1 MWLRQPLQR
10 SSNVLDDESEFA
22 KLIEEFQTGNTS
34 EMMVNLED
42 AIENS
47 TQDEGY
53 PHSRT
58 ADFFNAPWEAP
69 APRQHA
75 DEPNDAT
82 EEDHG
87 LDSLQD
93 RHYRVTGQPTK
104 RVAVLLLAHHAPDP
118 PPRPPRRG
126 VHNIARFSPADSKPE
141 PSLSPYSVI
150 PPQVTTFLDEAFPGC
165 LHAQVTAEPTS
176 PTLAQET
183 FHSWCRCLHIREDQE
198 SLRKHNP
205 EQFATRGLLASL
217 LKGHSESSTSLK
229 TISTMHTCFI
239 GRSCIPTGITNTT
252 NELENEGRTNA
263 ATLDNEF
270 EKLKIFDPRS
280 MLWSGHDSKHTQS
293 IDIQCHEKFILGGSS
308 RRIFAPMSYPF
319 TLGNKK

>member
-1 MWLRQPLQR
+1 MNNSARDSIL
-10 SSNVLDDESEFA
+10 STHNVVEAAPPEIITVGRYGDEFA

-53 PHSRT
+53 PHSQT
-58 ADFFNAPWEAP
+58 ADSFNAPWEAP

-93 RHYRVTGQPTK
+93 RQAKLLDSSQKQMICSSTTN
-104 RVAVLLLAHHAPDP
+104 VAVLLLARHAPQTP
-118 PPRPPRRG
+118 W
-126 VHNIARFSPADSKPE
+126 FSPADSKPE
-141 PSLSPYSVI
+141 PSLSPYPVI
-150 PPQVTTFLDEAFPGC
+150 PPQVTTFWMKLSLDAFMPKS
-165 LHAQVTAEPTS
+165 LLNLPLP

-183 FHSWCRCLHIREDQE
+183 FHSWCRYLHIRDDQE

-205 EQFATRGLLASL
+205 EQFATRGPLASL
-217 LKGHSESSTSLK
+217 LKGHGESSTSLK

-270 EKLKIFDPRS
+270 EKLKILILDLCSGAATTPSTHKASTSNAMRS
-280 MLWSGHDSKHTQS
+280 S
-293 IDIQCHEKFILGGSS
+293 F
-308 RRIFAPMSYPF
+308 
-319 TLGNKK
+319 